1 MRFILGLFLFI
12 TTLIGDEN
20 MSIYDIEV
28 KDIDGKVFTM
38 KKYENRVMLIV
49 NVASKC
55 GFTNQYE
62 GLEELHK
69 KYFDKGLSVLGF
81 PCNQFL
87 SQEPG
92 TEDEI
97 KEFCSLTYGVEFEM
111 FSKIDVN
118 GENAHPLYKFL
129 KESSK
134 GVLGT
139 EAIKWN
145 FTKFLVD
152 KNGKAVKRY
161 APSTK
166 PSEIENDILNLL
178 YKFKKQTQISPFLL
192 RAYFIKIKL
201 LLLYRSKKTYKSK

>member
-12 TTLIGDEN
+12 TTLLGDEN

-28 KDIDGKVFTM
+28 KDINGKVFTM

-92 TEDEI
+92 TEEEI
-97 KEFCSLTYGVEFEM
+97 KEFCSLNYDVKFDM

-118 GENAHPLYKFL
+118 GNNTHPLYEYLKDKEPGFL
-129 KESSK
+129 GSK
-134 GVLGT
+134 I
-139 EAIKWN
+139 IKWN
-145 FTKFLVD
+145 FTKFLVNQ
-152 KNGKAVKRY
+152 KGEVVKRY
-161 APSTK
+161 APSTE
-166 PSEIENDILNLL
+166 PSEIEKDILELL
-178 YKFKKQTQISPFLL
+178 
-192 RAYFIKIKL
+192 
-201 LLLYRSKKTYKSK
+201 

>member
-1 MRFILGLFLFI
+1 MKIILSALFFITFLF
-12 TTLIGDEN
+12 GEN
-20 MSIYDIEV
+20 SMSIYDIEV
-28 KDIDGKVFTM
+28 KDINGKVVSM
-38 KKYENRVMLIV
+38 SKYKNKVMLIV

-69 KYFDKGLSVLGF
+69 KYSNKGLAVLGF

-92 TEDEI
+92 TEEQI
-97 KEFCSLTYGVEFEM
+97 KEFCSLTYGVEFDM

-118 GENAHPLYKFL
+118 GENTHPLYKFL

-134 GVLGT
+134 GILGS
-139 EAIKWN
+139 ESIKWN

-152 KNGKAVKRY
+152 KNGNVVKRY
-161 APSTK
+161 APSTTPK
-166 PSEIENDILNLL
+166 EIEADIINLL
-178 YKFKKQTQISPFLL
+178 K
-192 RAYFIKIKL
+192 
-201 LLLYRSKKTYKSK
+201 